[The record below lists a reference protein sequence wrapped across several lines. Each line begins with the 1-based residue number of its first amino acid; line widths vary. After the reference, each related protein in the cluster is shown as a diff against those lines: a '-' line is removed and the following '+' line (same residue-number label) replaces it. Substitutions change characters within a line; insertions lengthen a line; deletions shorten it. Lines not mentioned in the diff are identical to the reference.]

1 MVTILYSGPPL
12 DTATVLQMAHDAAGG
27 HPETRLELRQ
37 CCTREQ
43 LAQALEEAAG
53 QVGRGEERYFSFNA
67 VEGTCFLTL
76 SQVLYFKGRGHRVV
90 AALTDGRELV
100 SRTLRVSISRLLKP
114 LTDADRFY
122 QAHRSVFINKAHIA
136 VLGRDSV
143 TLDNGTVLPA
153 SRGKSRAFHRE
164 LREAK

>member
-53 QVGRGEERYFSFNA
+53 QVGRGEERRGPHGWA
-67 VEGTCFLTL
+67 GVGQPDPAGIHIAAAEAADRRRPVL
-76 SQVLYFKGRGHRVV
+76 SG
-90 AALTDGRELV
+90 AP
-100 SRTLRVSISRLLKP
+100 LRV
-114 LTDADRFY
+114 Y
-122 QAHRSVFINKAHIA
+122 Q
-136 VLGRDSV
+136 
-143 TLDNGTVLPA
+143 
-153 SRGKSRAFHRE
+153 
-164 LREAK
+164 